1 MQINNN
7 SKITS
12 VSVLAPTSVVNDAVV
27 QNPLHV
33 SQERFGR
40 AVHLLFDVLNRNGK
54 EIVKHLQCNAN
65 IVVVQDEILKASCSP
80 FLMYRDPWDGKYTLR
95 NQDAAQDTL
104 ASEMV
109 LSGDSEQERNQT
121 EAEKERQSKI
131 FQFLNDIYISSCG
144 TNYVFTISS
153 LCRKH
158 YCIYVQL

>member
-33 SQERFGR
+33 SQECFGR

-65 IVVVQDEILKASCSP
+65 VVVVQDEILKASCSP

-104 ASEMV
+104 ASETV

-121 EAEKERQSKI
+121 EAEKERHKI
-131 FQFLNDIYISSCG
+131 
-144 TNYVFTISS
+144 
-153 LCRKH
+153 K
-158 YCIYVQL
+158 